1 MSDNVSVEKI
11 RMLPL
16 QVEGSI
22 MLATTP
28 ITGTAALVQ
37 LARLLRKWLRR

>member
-1 MSDNVSVEKI
+1 MSDIVSVEEM

-28 ITGTAALVQ
+28 ITGTSAQVQ
-37 LARLLRKWLRR
+37 LARLLKK